1 MYVCLSRHIVAE
13 RLRAVDAAEWA
24 TEFLLR
30 CVGIGGALSRGGA
43 IIKVLHHYHQFT
55 MQRFRRWFRL
65 VLLGAAGGGGGDR
78 SGELV
83 WQEVI

>member
-1 MYVCLSRHIVAE
+1 MCVSLDVVAE
-13 RLRAVDAAEWA
+13 CLRTVDAAERA
-24 TEFLLR
+24 AEFLLR
-30 CVGIGGALSRGGA
+30 CVRIGGALSRGGA

-55 MQRFRRWFRL
+55 MQRFRRSFRL

-78 SGELV
+78 AGELV

>member
-1 MYVCLSRHIVAE
+1 MYVCLSLDVVAE
-13 RLRAVDAAEWA
+13 RLRTVDAAERA
-24 TEFLLR
+24 AEFLLH
-30 CVGIGGALSRGGA
+30 CVGIGGALSRSGA

-55 MQRFRRWFRL
+55 RQGFRL

-78 SGELV
+78 AGELV